1 VEEESGRGLT
11 GLWSRLGTR
20 RPAGASGEAVPADD
34 GGPSPQAPAHPT
46 KALRKFLATL
56 SNRESP
62 VLLDLG
68 PVVGSNLNFFGESLG
83 CKVFIEDLYADLERH
98 VRADTLAELPAFLS
112 TRLSIPDASV
122 DGVLAWDLLDYLDAA
137 SAQALATELVRVMK
151 VDGALLGF
159 FNASAPRGERS
170 ELHFTKFIVEDETT
184 LRHREYPASR
194 GRQRVLQNRDVI
206 RLFDRLRVSDSF
218 LLQSNVREILFR
230 KPAYLSNAR
239 PAQ

>member
-1 VEEESGRGLT
+1 VEDESGRGLT
-11 GLWSRLGTR
+11 GFLSRLGTR
-20 RPAGASGEAVPADD
+20 RPAGTPGEPAYEER
-34 GGPSPQAPAHPT
+34 PSAPTIAHAT

-56 SNRESP
+56 SAHEAP

-68 PVVGSNLNFFGESLG
+68 PVVGSNLNFFGETLG

-98 VRADTLAELPAFLS
+98 LRAGTMAEFPPFLAK
-112 TRLSIPDASV
+112 RLTMDNVSV
-122 DGVLAWDLLDYLDAA
+122 DGVLAWDLFDYLDVA
-137 SAQALATELVRVMK
+137 SAQSLANELVRVMR

-170 ELHFTKFIVEDETT
+170 DLHYTKYVVEDEAT

-206 RLFDRLRVSDSF
+206 KLFEGLRVSDSF
-218 LLQSNVREILFR
+218 LLQTNVREILFR
-230 KPAYLSNAR
+230 KPAYLAGAP

>member
-1 VEEESGRGLT
+1 V
-11 GLWSRLGTR
+11 
-20 RPAGASGEAVPADD
+20 GEPLHDERSSL
-34 GGPSPQAPAHPT
+34 PAPAHPT

-56 SNRESP
+56 SSRESP

-98 VRADTLAELPAFLS
+98 AAAGTLAEFPAFLS
-112 TRLSIPDASV
+112 RRLSMPDASV
-122 DGVLAWDLLDYLDAA
+122 DGVLAWDLLDYLDPA
-137 SAQALATELVRVMK
+137 SAQALANELVRVLR

-159 FNASAPRGERS
+159 FNASAPRGDRA
-170 ELHFTKFIVEDETT
+170 ELCYTKYIVEDEST
-184 LRHREYPASR
+184 LRHREYPATR
-194 GRQRVLQNRDVI
+194 GRLRVLQNRDVI
-206 RLFDRLRVSDSF
+206 RLFDGLRVSDSF

-230 KPAYLSNAR
+230 KPGYLSGAR